1 MIVSKNNTDLSWLQ
15 KKDGASLIAKYLFE
29 YATDVNFFVGRAMN
43 PAHQNPNLPLDLS
56 IKLKIVEVLSKNLE
70 LMGKR
75 VNVEY
80 H

>member
-1 MIVSKNNTDLSWLQ
+1 
-15 KKDGASLIAKYLFE
+15 
-29 YATDVNFFVGRAMN
+29 MN